1 MKSNFMFRERKPNK
15 YECYI
20 YGSPYPSIVLNSKDA
35 AEKWVELFR
44 QWDKLKSVYFKLC
57 KTIGIDDEIFDELVR
72 TALRKKITAE
82 QFAEQM
88 KDFALQSLQ
97 LLESAEMVYD
107 EISEHEKTNKAK

>member
-1 MKSNFMFRERKPNK
+1 MKSNFTFRERKPNK

-20 YGSPYPSIVLNSKDA
+20 YSATYPSIVLNSKDA

-44 QWDKLKSVYFKLC
+44 QWDKLISVYVKLC
-57 KTIGIDDEIFDELVR
+57 KTIGIDEEIFDGLVC

-88 KDFALQSLQ
+88 KDFALQSFQ
-97 LLESAEMVYD
+97 LLESAEMIHN
-107 EISEHEKTNKAK
+107 EIFEHEKTNKAK